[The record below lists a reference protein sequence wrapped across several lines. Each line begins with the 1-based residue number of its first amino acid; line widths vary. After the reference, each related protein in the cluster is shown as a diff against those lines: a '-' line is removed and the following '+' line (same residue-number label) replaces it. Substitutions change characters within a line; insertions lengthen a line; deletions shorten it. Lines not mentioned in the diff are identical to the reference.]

1 MKKSLSVLFASVALS
16 LSASTIANEH
26 AFNDGEK
33 AVEYRQ
39 KALSIM
45 QQNFAAM
52 AEMVKGEVNYD
63 AQVFANR
70 ANDFESLAGIPW
82 SGFAVEGAMPGD
94 NTDALTAIWDNW
106 EDFQQRSN
114 DLQQYAS
121 ELAAAA
127 KTGSMD
133 NIKPVFMN
141 AAQTCKGCH
150 DEYKD

>member
-1 MKKSLSVLFASVALS
+1 MKKSLSVLFTTAALS
-16 LSASTIANEH
+16 LSTGVVANEH
-26 AFNDGEK
+26 AFNDGDK

-45 QQNFAAM
+45 QQNFASM
-52 AEMVKGEVNYD
+52 AEMVKGEVDYD
-63 AQVFANR
+63 ANIFANR
-70 ANDFESLAGIPW
+70 ANDFEKLAGIPW

-106 EDFQQRSN
+106 EDFQQRSQ
-114 DLQQYAS
+114 DLQNYAS
-121 ELAAAA
+121 ELANAAES
-127 KTGSMD
+127 GSMD

-141 AAQTCKGCH
+141 AAKTCKGCH

>member
-63 AQVFANR
+63 AQVFTNR
-70 ANDFESLAGIPW
+70 AKDFESLAGIPW

-121 ELAAAA
+121 ELAVAAE
-127 KTGSMD
+127 TGSMD